1 MGVPQSNGVL
11 RTKLSD
17 MKIGDYIF
25 CGLKGT
31 YFGVSGADLN
41 TLFRFGTDAAP
52 FSYNENTT
60 DPASLAGG
68 ITHDFGFYAI
78 KVDTGLLIADRIVAT
93 LVSAQDLNKVGLLTG
108 REFKP
113 ADKQTNNFI
122 ARSLA
127 RSEFLKYISNSD
139 LNGSITKASP
149 NVWHGMVNPG
159 NCTIGAVAVAVYQE
173 INQDRIGGGVITSL
187 FLDGKTYSPVY
198 NAWWPGGPAGSYIQQ
213 DYTASIGGY
222 GKGNCYNSNC
232 FRPCFEYVDNAKST
246 NLYY

>member
-25 CGLKGT
+25 CAWA
-31 YFGVSGADLN
+31 GAYLDISTANLN
-41 TLFRFGTDAAP
+41 TLFRFGDEAIAAGWTTDSTTDAAGL
-52 FSYNENTT
+52 NTG
-60 DPASLAGG
+60 LNRNN
-68 ITHDFGFYAI
+68 GFYAI
-78 KVDTGLLIADRIVAT
+78 KVDTGFLIADRIISIV
-93 LVSAQDLNKVGLLTG
+93 VSAQDLNKNGLLTG
-108 REFKP
+108 REFKIG
-113 ADKQTNNFI
+113 DGQSNNFI

-139 LNGSITKASP
+139 LNGNIVKASP

-159 NCTIGAVAVAVYQE
+159 DCTMQYTVLYQE
-173 INQDRIGGGVITSL
+173 INQDRIRDKVVTSL

-198 NAWWPGGPAGSYIQQ
+198 NAYWSATFIGGIIQQ
-213 DYTASIGGY
+213 DYTTSSILVPTYSSGS
-222 GKGNCYNSNC
+222 CNC